1 MRNHLWT
8 RKSWVLIAANIT
20 VRSRWR
26 PSGTLVV
33 LGPVSGSL
41 SWATHAAL
49 SLALAQ
55 PALMAASPGG
65 RTRAAV
71 SVSVAFHGWR
81 VHADTVWACL
91 PPSATLS
98 VPVPHHCSSTPESPN
113 PQLLLPTSS
122 PHRPPPPPFPDL
134 SPSSLPPV
142 RPPYNS
148 ARHRCRPRPPAVV
161 VSLESASSFH
171 PNATSAALQNR
182 LALIP
187 KHTKSVAA
195 ADNPPTRPPYH
206 DSASTLT
213 TSQQSIPS
221 RLISLSLP
229 SLITLPIRTA
239 TATLEDFAFHRHH
252 HIVEEQR
259 STCPV
264 VCVTVPRAFHNTS
277 LATFRLHHRLCHTRV
292 C

>member
-1 MRNHLWT
+1 M
-8 RKSWVLIAANIT
+8 LIAANIT

-55 PALMAASPGG
+55 PALVTASPGG

-81 VHADTVWACL
+81 VLCNGRACRPL
-91 PPSATLS
+91 SPVPPSLLIN
-98 VPVPHHCSSTPESPN
+98 PRIPESAAPSSHFESC
-113 PQLLLPTSS
+113 PPTVLL
-122 PHRPPPPPFPDL
+122 HRLSPDL

-161 VSLESASSFH
+161 VSLESASSSFH
-171 PNATSAALQNR
+171 PNATSSVLQNR

-187 KHTKSVAA
+187 
-195 ADNPPTRPPYH
+195 N
-206 DSASTLT
+206 
-213 TSQQSIPS
+213 
-221 RLISLSLP
+221 
-229 SLITLPIRTA
+229 
-239 TATLEDFAFHRHH
+239 
-252 HIVEEQR
+252 
-259 STCPV
+259 
-264 VCVTVPRAFHNTS
+264 
-277 LATFRLHHRLCHTRV
+277 HTRV
-292 C
+292 LLPPTIYARDPLITTQHPL